1 MSDVA
6 VYILGFVAQGLF
18 SARTIIQW
26 LSTER
31 ARRIE
36 SPTAYWL
43 FSVAGAW
50 LLFLYGWLRDDF
62 SIILGQVISY
72 YIYLWN
78 LGVKGLW
85 HRLPAVLKG
94 VLLFTPSLAVVMILR
109 DVAGFATE
117 FFCNDSVPMWLLIFG
132 SVGQVIFTLRFVYQ
146 WLYSRRR
153 GDSSLP
159 LGFWIMSILGSVVIV
174 IYGAIRLDPI
184 LILGQSI
191 GLVAYARNIIIGL
204 RTLNPLR
211 NAE

>member
-1 MSDVA
+1 MA

-78 LGVKGLW
+78 LGAKGLW
-85 HRLPAVLKG
+85 RRLPAVLKV
-94 VLLFTPSLAVVMILR
+94 VLLFTPSVAAVMILR
-109 DVAGFATE
+109 DVTGFAAE
-117 FFCNDSVPMWLLIFG
+117 FLCNDSVPIWLLIFG
-132 SVGQVIFTLRFVYQ
+132 SAGQVIFTLRFVYQ

-174 IYGAIRLDPI
+174 IYGAIRIDPI

-204 RTLNPLR
+204 RTLNPLH